1 VQRIGEV
8 GDLVKCSFCGENRK
22 HVKKMVA
29 GPGVYICDQCISL
42 CNEIIE
48 DELHSDPRKRVSV
61 EPLEEFL
68 EAWVDDFN
76 PQDVKDIDR
85 AKQLLDRI
93 AERLMQKTDK
103 AEEP

>member
-1 VQRIGEV
+1 
-8 GDLVKCSFCGENRK
+8 
-22 HVKKMVA
+22 
-29 GPGVYICDQCISL
+29 
-42 CNEIIE
+42 
-48 DELHSDPRKRVSV
+48 V

-76 PQDVKDIDR
+76 PQDVKDIYR

-93 AERLMQKTDK
+93 AERLMQRTDK